1 MKKITLLSLL
11 MLCSLGFSQTKST
24 GLKTFVTGL
33 TANLTLDNSTSTITL
48 TLNGPSDRWIG
59 FKLGNFTAAMS
70 AGVDG
75 VYYNGTTLIDG
86 NGGQLTTDA
95 TQNWTVLSNTVNAGV
110 RTIVATRAFNT
121 GDASDFAI
129 NFANTTIDIAAAH
142 GDAAN
147 SFTIEYHGASNRA
160 KFIDEALTTLGVED
174 FSLNASSVYPNP
186 SNGTFTISSKTN
198 LTEINVY
205 SQTGALVK
213 TIKVEDSSEKAEVV
227 INGLQAG
234 VYLIELKNDAE
245 KSWKKVIV
253 N

>member
-11 MLCSLGFSQTKST
+11 MLSSLGFAQTKST

-33 TANLTLDNSTSTITL
+33 TASLTLDNSTSTIGL
-48 TLNGPSDRWIG
+48 TLSGPSDRWIA
-59 FKLGNFTAAMS
+59 FKLGSFTTAMS

-75 VYYNGTTLIDG
+75 VYYNGTTLVDG

-95 TQNWTVLSNTVNAGV
+95 TQNWIVSSNTVNAGV

-121 GDASDFAI
+121 GDASDYTV
-129 NFANTTIDIAAAH
+129 NYANTTIDIAAAY
-142 GDAAN
+142 GPTAD
-147 SFTIEYHGASNRA
+147 SYTLEYHGVNKN
-160 KFIDEALTTLGVED
+160 KFVDTTFTTLGVED

-227 INGLQAG
+227 INGLQSG
-234 VYLIELKNDAE
+234 VYLIELKNDSD